1 MGCSTSK
8 LDSLPAVA
16 LCRDRC
22 GFVEDAL
29 HHSYAFA
36 DAHVAYSLS
45 LKTLGS
51 TLYQLFDDRNVP
63 DPPSSAAKPANS
75 PPPPPSD
82 RSPSSMTSD
91 SHIQFDSDS
100 EDDDDRNTD
109 SESLIKNRHDYF
121 DQQNL
126 VSSPELFNSRS
137 YRYNNYTSYNSQ
149 FGVGDWPPSKS
160 PPPPPPPPSSSAW
173 DFLNFFE
180 PLEKC
185 EPPYSP
191 VRNTKQIKESEK
203 KKKEKP
209 ENVSITEKESKA
221 EAGPTPTPSR
231 EKPDD
236 DVAKKKTAVVAEKE
250 QRQSTEPESKG
261 GQSGQR
267 CVSEVIR
274 QVQAQFERASESG
287 LEVSKMFDAS
297 RFRYLDKHSVSQG
310 CQGMIFS
317 LSSKMLYHAVS
328 PSSSKTVPYTKLG
341 RRQGLDDDVAV
352 VIDSRNL
359 TATLKKL
366 CMWEK
371 KLYGEVKVR
380 YFEAVMITVSL
391 KFQEIKPPLNTKRWV
406 SIWQSKTKAEEKLRI
421 LYARKCRQIRSLG
434 AKGGESLKVDSIR
447 TMIRTLSTQIKIAIQ
462 VIDKMSISINKLRD
476 EELWPQINELVHRL
490 LEMWKDMLECHRCQ
504 SQTITEAKNFDAIIA
519 SDAKLDNTHLEV
531 AIQLKFELQNWTL
544 NFSNWIESQKSYIR
558 ALNAWLQRC
567 LSSESEETPDS
578 VAPFSPGRA
587 GAPPVFVIVYQWS
600 QAMDR
605 LSEKEVTEA
614 IHGFFTSVN
623 QLLEQHNVELQQMVT
638 NNKDMDRKV
647 KILEKEEQK
656 MQKVFHIRDK
666 KMTLPTTE
674 GSGIG
679 SLHSGLKQIFIAI
692 ERYAANFKQAYDEL
706 HIRIEEGKFSQ
717 MNPSGP

>member
-36 DAHVAYSLS
+36 DAHVAYSRS

-51 TLYQLFDDRNVP
+51 SLHQFFDDRNVP
-63 DPPSSAAKPANS
+63 DPTSSAAKPANS
-75 PPPPPSD
+75 PPQPPPD

-100 EDDDDRNTD
+100 EDEDRNTD
-109 SESLIKNRHDYF
+109 TESFIKNRNDYL

-137 YRYNNYTSYNSQ
+137 YRYNNYSTYNSQ

-160 PPPPPPPPSSSAW
+160 PPPPPPPPPSSSAW

-180 PLEKC
+180 PLEKY

-191 VRNTKQIKESEK
+191 GRETKQIKESEK

-209 ENVSITEKESKA
+209 ENVSITEKVSKA
-221 EAGPTPTPSR
+221 VTRPTPTPSR
-231 EKPDD
+231 EKRDD
-236 DVAKKKTAVVAEKE
+236 DVAKKKSTAVVAEKE
-250 QRQSTEPESKG
+250 QRRSTEPESKIS
-261 GQSGQR
+261 QSGQR
-267 CVSEVIR
+267 YVSEVMR
-274 QVQAQFERASESG
+274 QVQVQFERASESG
-287 LEVSKMFDAS
+287 LEVSKMFDAG
-297 RFRYLDKHSVSQG
+297 RFRYLHKHSVSQG
-310 CQGMIFS
+310 CQV
-317 LSSKMLYHAVS
+317 SSKMLYHAK
-328 PSSSKTVPYTKLG
+328 PVPYTKLG

-371 KLYGEVKVR
+371 KLYGEVK
-380 YFEAVMITVSL
+380 
-391 KFQEIKPPLNTKRWV
+391 
-406 SIWQSKTKAEEKLRI
+406 AEEKLRI
-421 LYARKCRQIRSLG
+421 LYARKCRQIRNLG
-434 AKGGESLKVDSIR
+434 EKDSESLKVDSIR

-544 NFSNWIESQKSYIR
+544 NFSSWIESQKSYIR

-567 LSSESEETPDS
+567 LPSEPEETPDG

-600 QAMDR
+600 QAIDR

-614 IHGFFTSVN
+614 IHGFFTSIN

-647 KILEKEEQK
+647 KILEREEQK
-656 MQKVFHIRDK
+656 MQKVFHIRYK
-666 KMTLPTTE
+666 KTRE

-717 MNPSGP
+717 MNPTCP

>member
-36 DAHVAYSLS
+36 DAHVAYSRS

-51 TLYQLFDDRNVP
+51 TLHQFFDDRNVP

-75 PPPPPSD
+75 PPPPPLD
-82 RSPSSMTSD
+82 RSPSIMTSD

-100 EDDDDRNTD
+100 EDEEDSNTD
-109 SESLIKNRHDYF
+109 SESFIKNRHDYF

-137 YRYNNYTSYNSQ
+137 YRYNSYSTYNSQ
-149 FGVGDWPPSKS
+149 FGVGDWPQSKS
-160 PPPPPPPPSSSAW
+160 PPPPPPPPSNSAW

-185 EPPYSP
+185 EPLYSP

-209 ENVSITEKESKA
+209 EDVSITDKDSKA

-231 EKPDD
+231 EKRDD

-250 QRQSTEPESKG
+250 QRGSTEPESKG

-274 QVQAQFERASESG
+274 QVQAEFERASESG
-287 LEVSKMFDAS
+287 LEVSKMFDAG
-297 RFRYLDKHSVSQG
+297 RFRYLHKHSVSQG
-310 CQGMIFS
+310 CQV
-317 LSSKMLYHAVS
+317 SSKMLYHAVS
-328 PSSSKTVPYTKLG
+328 PTSSKTVPYTKLG
-341 RRQGLDDDVAV
+341 RHQGLDDDVAV

-371 KLYGEVKVR
+371 KLYGEV
-380 YFEAVMITVSL
+380 
-391 KFQEIKPPLNTKRWV
+391 
-406 SIWQSKTKAEEKLRI
+406 KAEEKLRI

-476 EELWPQINELVHRL
+476 EELWLQINELVHRL

-567 LSSESEETPDS
+567 LPSEPEETPDG
-578 VAPFSPGRA
+578 VAPFSPSIA

-614 IHGFFTSVN
+614 IHGFFTSIN

-638 NNKDMDRKV
+638 NNKDLDRKV

-656 MQKVFHIRDK
+656 MQKVFHIHDK
-666 KMTLPTTE
+666 KMTLPTRE

-692 ERYAANFKQAYDEL
+692 ERYATNFKQVYDEL

-717 MNPSGP
+717 MNPTCP

>member
-36 DAHVAYSLS
+36 DEHVAYSRS

-51 TLYQLFDDRNVP
+51 TLHQFFDDRIVP
-63 DPPSSAAKPANS
+63 DPPSSAAKQANS
-75 PPPPPSD
+75 PPPPD

-100 EDDDDRNTD
+100 EDEEDRNTD
-109 SESLIKNRHDYF
+109 SESFIKNRHDYF

-137 YRYNNYTSYNSQ
+137 YRYNNYSTYNSQ
-149 FGVGDWPPSKS
+149 FGDWPPSKT
-160 PPPPPPPPSSSAW
+160 PPPPAPPSSSAW

-180 PLEKC
+180 PLEKY

-191 VRNTKQIKESEK
+191 GRNAKQIKESE

-209 ENVSITEKESKA
+209 ENVSITAKDSNA
-221 EAGPTPTPSR
+221 EAEPTPAPSR
-231 EKPDD
+231 EKRDD
-236 DVAKKKTAVVAEKE
+236 DMAKKKSTEVAAEKE
-250 QRQSTEPESKG
+250 QRRSTEPESNG

-267 CVSEVIR
+267 YVSEVMR
-274 QVQAQFERASESG
+274 QVQVQFERASESG
-287 LEVSKMFDAS
+287 LDVSKMFDVG
-297 RFRYLDKHSVSQG
+297 RFRYLHKHSVSQG
-310 CQGMIFS
+310 CQV
-317 LSSKMLYHAVS
+317 SSKMLYHTK
-328 PSSSKTVPYTKLG
+328 PVPYTKLG

-371 KLYGEVKVR
+371 KLYGEVK
-380 YFEAVMITVSL
+380 
-391 KFQEIKPPLNTKRWV
+391 
-406 SIWQSKTKAEEKLRI
+406 AEEKLRI

-434 AKGGESLKVDSIR
+434 EKDGESLKVDSIR

-476 EELWPQINELVHRL
+476 EELWPQINDLVHRL
-490 LEMWKDMLECHRCQ
+490 LEMWKVMLECHRCQ
-504 SQTITEAKNFDAIIA
+504 SQTVMEAKNFNAINA
-519 SDAKLDNTHLEV
+519 SDTKLDNTHLEV

-544 NFSNWIESQKSYIR
+544 NFSNWIETQKSYIR

-567 LSSESEETPDS
+567 LPSEPEETPDG

-614 IHGFFTSVN
+614 IHGLFTSIN
-623 QLLEQHNVELQQMVT
+623 QLLEQHNVELQQMIT
-638 NNKDMDRKV
+638 NNKDMDKKV
-647 KILEKEEQK
+647 KIMEREEQK
-656 MQKVFHIRDK
+656 MQKVFHVRDK
-666 KMTLPTTE
+666 KMTLPARE

-692 ERYAANFKQAYDEL
+692 ERYAANSKQVYDEI
-706 HIRIEEGKFSQ
+706 HIRIEEGKFNQ
-717 MNPSGP
+717 MNPTCP